1 MEATTA
7 DEPVCTP
14 ISSTPEGVDY
24 NEMPRIDLLQIAK
37 NRGITLQIAK
47 NRGITVDNY
56 VMDTRGH
63 TRKDIEKA
71 RDSLTSKA
79 ALVQLLR
86 LADIQEAAKVP
97 SSDSLE
103 EGQWACNFCTGR
115 NEALY
120 ILCHICETP
129 RHSDPNQWACQKC
142 TLWNAGTQTEC
153 TVCGTGSAGN
163 AQADTPVT
171 RKRAEPNGE
180 VERKAKKRAL
190 NPSPTRL
197 ANPDEST
204 QGSTVNLSP
213 TEPTGR
219 LSLQNL
225 ASGDPD
231 LDVTSGDD
239 DLTNMTTLETNWTA
253 WTAVKEAP
261 HNTGLIE
268 HWKTTL
274 SGVSTEETHQFRDI
288 CEQRVFEQSLQAAQR
303 QTDLVAAVRS
313 FSDRESRIFPIPITN
328 RLGTEDQ
335 SGSTP
340 PTWKPPQC
348 VKLDCRTPHSTKE
361 VILHECRFR
370 LDNTQHRCPLKESN
384 PDASHHDTKVPCRN
398 PESDEECDCDRCTW
412 AECEHTYCCCCI
424 TEMNPTICRTH
435 RKPMSECGCRV
446 MNTTTAYPD
455 TGVCCYC
462 TYHGWI
468 QCEEGC
474 KEMHPFGSG
483 RWQHVLE
490 LNAQV
495 TIRQC
500 NDDAQFLKAFKRHKV
515 EEQQRVQRQLGGD
528 QETRDSDDEPSAC
541 VVNAEEDDESSMTEV
556 GALRSKVVRLRAEV
570 AESNNTRL
578 RAELALSKN
587 EIDQLE
593 KKVERLE
600 ERCEELT
607 EEMEKHLEG
616 DKKRQ
621 KTDSDDED
629 VELLGPPHATFHS
642 DGDAIQE
649 HMWKK
654 DKDWDTSDED

>member
-1 MEATTA
+1 M
-7 DEPVCTP
+7 
-14 ISSTPEGVDY
+14 
-24 NEMPRIDLLQIAK
+24 
-37 NRGITLQIAK
+37 
-47 NRGITVDNY
+47 
-56 VMDTRGH
+56 
-63 TRKDIEKA
+63 
-71 RDSLTSKA
+71 
-79 ALVQLLR
+79 
-86 LADIQEAAKVP
+86 
-97 SSDSLE
+97 
-103 EGQWACNFCTGR
+103 
-115 NEALY
+115 
-120 ILCHICETP
+120 
-129 RHSDPNQWACQKC
+129 
-142 TLWNAGTQTEC
+142 
-153 TVCGTGSAGN
+153 
-163 AQADTPVT
+163 T

-204 QGSTVNLSP
+204 QGYTVNLSP

-231 LDVTSGDD
+231 LDVTSVDD

-412 AECEHTYCCCCI
+412 AEC
-424 TEMNPTICRTH
+424 
-435 RKPMSECGCRV
+435 
-446 MNTTTAYPD
+446 
-455 TGVCCYC
+455 
-462 TYHGWI
+462 
-468 QCEEGC
+468 
-474 KEMHPFGSG
+474 
-483 RWQHVLE
+483 
-490 LNAQV
+490 
-495 TIRQC
+495 
-500 NDDAQFLKAFKRHKV
+500 
-515 EEQQRVQRQLGGD
+515 
-528 QETRDSDDEPSAC
+528 
-541 VVNAEEDDESSMTEV
+541 
-556 GALRSKVVRLRAEV
+556 
-570 AESNNTRL
+570 
-578 RAELALSKN
+578 
-587 EIDQLE
+587 
-593 KKVERLE
+593 
-600 ERCEELT
+600 
-607 EEMEKHLEG
+607 
-616 DKKRQ
+616 
-621 KTDSDDED
+621 
-629 VELLGPPHATFHS
+629 
-642 DGDAIQE
+642 
-649 HMWKK
+649 
-654 DKDWDTSDED
+654 